1 LVDKNKMKE
10 KEEVIYSP
18 LKSKEIDFTTSQT
31 CFVQVRLLD
40 GSKIKVEFQT
50 TDKLSKICDY
60 VLNIAEK
67 EEMEDLETYK
77 KGILLSTIKKFTL
90 EEVNNMTIE
99 EAKISNGNVFV
110 TKSPEDGY
118 SKVIKVEYK

>member
-1 LVDKNKMKE
+1 MGKIE
-10 KEEVIYSP
+10 GEVIYSP
-18 LKSKEIDFTTSQT
+18 IKSKEIDFSS

-60 VLNIAEK
+60 ILNIAEK

-77 KGILLSTIKKFTL
+77 KGIL
-90 EEVNNMTIE
+90 
-99 EAKISNGNVFV
+99 
-110 TKSPEDGY
+110 
-118 SKVIKVEYK
+118 